1 MAETIKLEIPRAEAE
16 QFQSLI
22 EECLVKMR
30 QAQIEMERDQEEINR
45 LKAQTRAKL
54 AEIRKL
60 VA

>member
-30 QAQIEMERDQEEINR
+30 QAQIEMERDQEEINQ